1 MLSFKPLLKLS
12 DYKSHKVIR
21 VWYTAIVKA
30 RKRPL
35 PAVTNTV
42 RKVQVVA

>member
-21 VWYTAIVKA
+21 VWNLYKNKKLKKKNTSTKAIQ
-30 RKRPL
+30 L
-35 PAVTNTV
+35 
-42 RKVQVVA
+42 VV